1 MPLGASWYRG
11 KEVTARDFFDFESY
25 VFARARLLP
34 GDCAGVQSLHLQ
46 QSLEASLSSN
56 NLLSVRV
63 ERLSGVTD
71 RGHPVVLEDDEG
83 LESSL
88 RLESVPVE
96 VDLSIGV
103 NPQDPAL
110 LDEHPTGPPK
120 LILRVGP
127 RLFSEKDAMAGG
139 VLHLGR
145 YGYHPDEGLTLV
157 RRPRV
162 RVLGALLPH
171 DDAWAAWV
179 QPLRKAVE
187 DRLGGLR
194 DLVLT
199 GSWNALSWAGLLG
212 RLGYEWPFL
221 SVEEVARRAVQ
232 IKWLSEGG
240 SLDALPGRGALPGT
254 PLVGAELE
262 GEDLPRYL
270 AHLMGLRLKPI
281 LPVHTGDKPEANLMP
296 NVELKWLPP
305 SDLLAR
311 FGVELEGRKVALC
324 IPMDAAPPPEL
335 QVRGGGG
342 PAGFRVKET
351 LVGEIQEGL
360 MLYRLLTP
368 PRQGETF
375 RFSPVDV
382 RAQKAVYV
390 TW

>member
-1 MPLGASWYRG
+1 MPLGTSWYRG
-11 KEVTARDFFDFESY
+11 KEVTAHDFFEFENY
-25 VFARARLLP
+25 VFGRARLAP
-34 GDCAGVQSLHLQ
+34 GDCAGVQSLHLEH
-46 QSLEASLSSN
+46 SLEASLSPN
-56 NLLSVRV
+56 NLLTVRV
-63 ERLSGVTD
+63 QRLSGVTD
-71 RGHPVVLEDDEG
+71 LGHPVVLEGDEV
-83 LESSL
+83 LEASL
-88 RLESVPVE
+88 RLESVPTE
-96 VDLSIGV
+96 VDLTIGV
-103 NPQDPAL
+103 NPDYPTL
-110 LDEHPTGPPK
+110 LDDFPAGPPK
-120 LILRVGP
+120 MVLRVGP
-127 RLFSEKDAMAGG
+127 RLSAADGMAAG

-145 YGYHPDEGLTLV
+145 YSYDVEGGLQLV

-171 DDAWAAWV
+171 GDDWVAWIH
-179 QPLRKAVE
+179 PLRKAVE
-187 DRLGGLR
+187 DRLAALR
-194 DLVLT
+194 DVGLT

-221 SVEEVARRAVQ
+221 SVEEVARRATQ
-232 IKWLSEGG
+232 IRWLSEGG
-240 SLDALPGRGALPGT
+240 SLDNLPGKGVEPGT
-254 PLVGAELE
+254 PLLSPDME
-262 GEDLPRYL
+262 GEDIPRYL
-270 AHLMGLRLKPI
+270 AHLMGLRLKPV
-281 LPVHTGDKPEANLMP
+281 LPVHADQKPETNLMP

-324 IPMDAAPPPEL
+324 IPMEAGAPPEL

-351 LVGEIQEGL
+351 LIGEAQDNL
-360 MLYRLLTP
+360 MLYRLQTP